1 MGMRSGWN
9 HHKLVLTQDAGRDNF
24 AISNYKTVCM
34 MDKIRIRVAVLWI
47 TVILGFTLHSLADM
61 MPMFWGADIAMD
73 SSGTAPAGMLLF
85 MTAVSYLIPVI
96 ALLCVM
102 YARKRGWLMVNFI
115 LAMLIMLFNIFHSSE
130 LFMDFH
136 LSQLAVL
143 PVMDVL
149 GVLLAVESNRLRK
162 EGLQEEK

>member
-1 MGMRSGWN
+1 MGMRPGRN

-85 MTAVSYLIPVI
+85 MMAVSYLIPVI
-96 ALLCVM
+96 ALL
-102 YARKRGWLMVNFI
+102 KRGWLMVNFI